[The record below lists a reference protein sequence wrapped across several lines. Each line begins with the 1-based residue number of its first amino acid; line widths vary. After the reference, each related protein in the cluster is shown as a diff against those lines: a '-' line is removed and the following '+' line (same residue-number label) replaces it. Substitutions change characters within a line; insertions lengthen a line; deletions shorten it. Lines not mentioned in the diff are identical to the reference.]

1 MLFSWEKPERHI
13 FHCTFHQNKPES
25 KFETSFQLFQFS
37 LPFRTFIYRICL
49 SACVVHSHYD
59 NLVTVCLVLDF
70 LSYLWLW
77 LCHDRLKPPERF
89 RFGTSV
95 LFEIYFLYRDWEI
108 DHQISSTSCWGKITH
123 YILSIFFYFHPSLW
137 IKCDIMSCRK
147 AIVLASLNPQG
158 LLTLV
163 ARQRCQWPYTVLLNL
178 SHDSVWLLWCV
189 VWATSWK

>member
-108 DHQISSTSCWGKITH
+108 EVTCSTRWDPEAFLLKCTFTVDIRDWFGLLSKKI
-123 YILSIFFYFHPSLW
+123 YNVFM
-137 IKCDIMSCRK
+137 IMS
-147 AIVLASLNPQG
+147 SF
-158 LLTLV
+158 
-163 ARQRCQWPYTVLLNL
+163 
-178 SHDSVWLLWCV
+178 
-189 VWATSWK
+189 